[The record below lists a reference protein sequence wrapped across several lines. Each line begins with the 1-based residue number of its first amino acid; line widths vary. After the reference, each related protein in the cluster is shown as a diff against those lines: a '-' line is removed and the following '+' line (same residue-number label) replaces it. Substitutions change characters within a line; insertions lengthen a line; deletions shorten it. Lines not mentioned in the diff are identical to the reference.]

1 MADAKLADE
10 PGRLAALRRYEVLDT
25 PVETPFEKITK
36 LVQTVLGVPIS
47 AVSLI
52 DGDRQ
57 WLKSIQ
63 GLDGRETTRDVAF
76 CDHTI
81 RTRQPMVVPDA
92 SLDPRFAQNPLVTG
106 APHIASYAG
115 VPLETPDGYNIG
127 SLCAVDIVPRQF
139 SAAQIELLK
148 SFAALVVSELELRRI
163 AGRDQLTGALTRRA
177 FFAEVDKSLARF
189 DRDAQPSSLVLM
201 DVDHFK
207 AINDSHGHA
216 AGDQVLHAI
225 ARCCGEMLDARD
237 AFGRV
242 GGEEFGI
249 LFPALSSADSLAA
262 SERIRV
268 ALETLRID
276 HVPPLGVTASFGIA
290 PIRADELESGRWMA
304 RADVALYTAKRTGRN
319 RCCVSESC
327 LSGPQTPKARLEPA

>member
-1 MADAKLADE
+1 MQERKFADE
-10 PGRLAALRRYEVLDT
+10 PARLAALRRYEVLDT

-36 LVQTVLGVPIS
+36 LIQTVLGVPIS

-52 DGDRQ
+52 DSDRQ
-57 WLKSIQ
+57 WFKSIQ
-63 GLDGRETTRDVAF
+63 GLEVRETLRNVAF

-92 SLDPRFAQNPLVTG
+92 RRDPRFSGNPLVTG

-127 SLCAVDIVPRQF
+127 SLCALDTVPRQF
-139 SAAQIELLK
+139 SDAQVELLQR
-148 SFAALVVSELELRRI
+148 FTALVVSELELRRI
-163 AGRDQLTGALTRRA
+163 AERDQLTGALTRRA
-177 FFAEVDKSLARF
+177 FFAEIDKSLLRF
-189 DRDAQPSSLVLM
+189 DRDAQPSSLILF

-225 ARCCGEMLDARD
+225 ARCCDEMLDAG
-237 AFGRV
+237 AALGRI

-262 SERIRV
+262 AERIRV

-290 PIRADELESGRWMA
+290 PIRADELESGRRMA
-304 RADVALYTAKRTGRN
+304 RADVALYAAKRTGRN
-319 RCCVSESC
+319 RCCVSESVAFGA
-327 LSGPQTPKARLEPA
+327 SNAQSAA